1 MAKPV
6 RAFATLAVPVLVA
19 TLACSAGGGGGGG
32 EPVVEDSGAL
42 FSDDFS
48 DSGSGWDQVQ
58 ADEGVTDYE
67 NGAYRIFVDQ
77 AQHDYWANPGQSFGD
92 VRVEVDATKIGGP
105 DDNDF
110 GVICRS
116 SNNDQDFYAFQIS
129 SDGYYAIVKFYEG
142 GFDTLGSDGMLQSD
156 AINLGSATNHIRA
169 DCVGDTLTLYVNG
182 TQVHSVT
189 DSEYGH
195 GDVGLLAG
203 TFEEAGTDI
212 AFDDFVVREP

>member
-1 MAKPV
+1 MGDPMAKPV
-6 RAFATLAVPVLVA
+6 RAFALFFVPLVLL
-19 TLACSAGGGGGGG
+19 TLACSSIGGAAE
-32 EPVVEDSGAL
+32 EPGVL

-48 DSGSGWDQVQ
+48 DVNSGWDRVQ

-67 NGAYRIFVDQ
+67 NGAYRIFVDA

-105 DDNDF
+105 DNNDF

-116 SNNDQDFYAFQIS
+116 QADDQEFYVFQIR
-129 SDGYYAIVKFYEG
+129 SDGFYGIVKYAGDDFE
-142 GFDTLGSDGMLQSD
+142 FLGSDGYLASD
-156 AINLGSATNHIRA
+156 AVNLGASSNHIRA

-182 TQVHSVT
+182 TQLHSVT
-189 DSEYGH
+189 DSSYAS

-203 TFEEAGTDI
+203 TFDEAGTDI